1 MTIMRNTATRKIG
14 VNMSKVVF
22 VLTEETDDGFSVIGV
37 YDTYALAVAEK
48 NAIIREF
55 FDISEDEV
63 SDDRLDEEV
72 SESVT
77 YDIVMREV
85 VIALGK

>member
-1 MTIMRNTATRKIG
+1 
-14 VNMSKVVF
+14 MSKVIDEMVF
-22 VLTEETDDGFSVIGV
+22 VLTEQTDDGFSVIGV
-37 YDTYALAVAEK
+37 YDTFPLAVAEK

-85 VIALGK
+85 VTK

>member
-1 MTIMRNTATRKIG
+1 
-14 VNMSKVVF
+14 MSKVIDEMVF

-85 VIALGK
+85 VIALGKK

>member
-1 MTIMRNTATRKIG
+1 
-14 VNMSKVVF
+14 MSKVIDEMVF
-22 VLTEETDDGFSVIGV
+22 VLTEKTDDGFSVIGV

-63 SDDRLDEEV
+63 SDDLLDEEV